1 MLADYEEGTYTVA
14 ITMGSGTATVISTQN
29 LLSYTKVGR
38 LVTVNG
44 QFGISAT
51 SSPSGTMKINL
62 PFTSATGTKG
72 ETFAVGGAMRIFN
85 QVLPAGLYPILQN
98 SNGTNDATLYMV
110 TSAGTLTNML
120 PIVDGYFMITLTFI
134 V

>member
-1 MLADYEEGTYTVA
+1 LLADYEEGSYTVA
-14 ITMGSGTATVISTQN
+14 ITMGSGTATVMSTQN
-29 LLSYTKVGR
+29 TLKYTKVGR

-62 PFTSATGTKG
+62 PFTSGNSN
-72 ETFAVGGAMRIFN
+72 AVGGAMRIFN
-85 QVLPAGLYPILQN
+85 QALPSGLYPVLQG
-98 SNGTNDATLYMV
+98 NGNTDDASLFMV
-110 TSAGTLTNML
+110 TSSGTLTNML
-120 PIVDGYFMITLTFI
+120 PIVDGYFMITLTYI